1 VSLSPVAVVERYL
14 RGLED
19 RKLDG
24 VPFAPDVVFQGP
36 LSTTLTGIDAVM
48 EILEQML
55 PVIRGIRI
63 QRHITDGDWVA
74 TMFELETDF
83 GVVPVCDCFQVVNGE
98 LKQIR
103 PFYDPR
109 PIVEGMARQRAQE
122 SA

>member
-19 RKLDG
+19 RKLDS
-24 VPFAPDVVFQGP
+24 VPFASDVVFQGP
-36 LSTTLTGIDAVM
+36 LSTRLTGIDAVM

-63 QRHITDGDWVA
+63 QRHIVDGDWVA

-83 GVVPVCDCFQVVNGE
+83 GVVPVCDCFHVVNGE

-122 SA
+122 TA